1 MGMGYTLILYGS
13 KKVAG
18 ALAGNSNQSATL
30 VNIRILNCPSS
41 DQSRHRSPSAAF
53 SSSSAS
59 RNRDVMEEK
68 PSTMSSSPT
77 SSNYTTKTTQEL
89 AIEGQKHLE
98 ETVESAFLI
107 LSAMNDEL
115 CNPNLWSTTSSA
127 VSSAAPPN
135 TTGGGGAASM
145 SNGHHS
151 NTDVLSDSSSASSSA
166 SASHSHPQHHNSFDI
181 GGGAL
186 DEARLQYKSS
196 VASLRSVLIA
206 ISNSQKVKLSE
217 AVPTST
223 SLSPA
228 DQIEIEKLEEKASIL
243 RKVDFMFERLEWNLS
258 VYSETQVCMEMCI
271 HKVKTKAELA
281 VKNKYLKILM
291 DQLRNLLA
299 DISTWQSP
307 CTA

>member
-1 MGMGYTLILYGS
+1 
-13 KKVAG
+13 
-18 ALAGNSNQSATL
+18 
-30 VNIRILNCPSS
+30 
-41 DQSRHRSPSAAF
+41 
-53 SSSSAS
+53 
-59 RNRDVMEEK
+59 MEEK

-127 VSSAAPPN
+127 TSAAVSASGPPN
-135 TTGGGGAASM
+135 TTSGGGTTSM

-206 ISNSQKVKLSE
+206 ISNSQK
-217 AVPTST
+217 
-223 SLSPA
+223 
-228 DQIEIEKLEEKASIL
+228 
-243 RKVDFMFERLEWNLS
+243 
-258 VYSETQVCMEMCI
+258 
-271 HKVKTKAELA
+271 ELA

-307 CTA
+307 CAA

>member
-1 MGMGYTLILYGS
+1 
-13 KKVAG
+13 
-18 ALAGNSNQSATL
+18 
-30 VNIRILNCPSS
+30 
-41 DQSRHRSPSAAF
+41 
-53 SSSSAS
+53 
-59 RNRDVMEEK
+59 MEEK

-127 VSSAAPPN
+127 TSAAVSSAAPPN
-135 TTGGGGAASM
+135 ATSGGGTA
-145 SNGHHS
+145 
-151 NTDVLSDSSSASSSA
+151 T
-166 SASHSHPQHHNSFDI
+166 FDI

-243 RKVDFMFERLEWNLS
+243 RKVDSMFE
-258 VYSETQVCMEMCI
+258 VYSEKQVCMEMCI
-271 HKVKTKAELA
+271 HKVKTNAELA